1 MIFGKGERSCT
12 VCTASEHFSKSVE
25 ISAFWQRSYYYLLA
39 YHTKTKTE
47 LKPCLFYGVRV
58 YVPF

>member
-1 MIFGKGERSCT
+1 MIFGKANA
-12 VCTASEHFSKSVE
+12 VVLFVLQASIFHKSAK